1 MYALWRK
8 TTQTDMYFE
17 EKPPKLTNMYFEEK
31 PPKLTKWWCS
41 KLQNTL
47 TGYAYRLKSC
57 KTMDD
62 F

>member
-1 MYALWRK
+1 
-8 TTQTDMYFE
+8 MYFE

-41 KLQNTL
+41 KSQNKL
-47 TGYAYRLKSC
+47 IGYAYRQKSC
-57 KTMDD
+57 ETMDD